1 MRILDILVTQRKLKR
16 KELIPI
22 LVVAIKNNEYIEPI
36 EILKDS
42 FGRCI
47 LQNGTHRLYAYLIAG
62 RDKLEDYEYN
72 VLYADS
78 ERPVF
83 GSIKDLMDRTNGK

>member
-1 MRILDILVTQRKLKR
+1 MNILDVLVTQRKLKR
-16 KELIPI
+16 KELLPV
-22 LVVAIKNNEYIEPI
+22 LVEAIKNNEYIEPI
-36 EILKDS
+36 DILKDS
-42 FGRCI
+42 NGRYI
-47 LQNGTHRLYAYLIAG
+47 IENGHHRATAYVISG